1 MPRGFEPLHVVLAL
15 TRWPMGV
22 LTPVVEV
29 TALAVLHAREE
40 LALRGTV
47 ALQFICDDDPW
58 DVLTPFEQLAEE
70 LLRGLFIAPALHQN
84 IEDIVVLVHRPPQVM
99 PLTMNGEKHLIPVPL
114 VARPRAPVAE
124 LIGIGLPKFPT
135 PLTDSFVG
143 HRDAAFEQELFHVAV
158 AESEAIVEPDP
169 MADDFAGKAVVFV
182 TLGICGWGH
191 AWLPILG
198 VDW

>member
-1 MPRGFEPLHVVLAL
+1 MSLPRDRLQALSMPRGFEPLHVVLAL

-70 LLRGLFIAPALHQN
+70 LLRVLFIAPALHQN

-99 PLTMNGEKHLIPVPL
+99 PLTMNGEKHLIQVPL
-114 VARPRAPVAE
+114 VTWLRATATQP
-124 LIGIGLPKFPT
+124 IGVVLPKFPT
-135 PLTDSFVG
+135 PFADRFVG
-143 HRDAAFEQELFHVAV
+143 HDDAAFEQEFLHVAV
-158 AESEAIVEPDP
+158 AQGEAIVEPDG
-169 MADDFAGKAVVFV
+169 A
-182 TLGICGWGH
+182 
-191 AWLPILG
+191 
-198 VDW
+198 

>member
-1 MPRGFEPLHVVLAL
+1 MPSWSEVLGNGAVGREEALSMPRGFEPLHVVLAL

-70 LLRGLFIAPALHQN
+70 LLR
-84 IEDIVVLVHRPPQVM
+84 
-99 PLTMNGEKHLIPVPL
+99 
-114 VARPRAPVAE
+114 RPRSGSAQPASS
-124 LIGIGLPKFPT
+124 P
-135 PLTDSFVG
+135 SYA
-143 HRDAAFEQELFHVAV
+143 R
-158 AESEAIVEPDP
+158 
-169 MADDFAGKAVVFV
+169 
-182 TLGICGWGH
+182 
-191 AWLPILG
+191 
-198 VDW
+198 